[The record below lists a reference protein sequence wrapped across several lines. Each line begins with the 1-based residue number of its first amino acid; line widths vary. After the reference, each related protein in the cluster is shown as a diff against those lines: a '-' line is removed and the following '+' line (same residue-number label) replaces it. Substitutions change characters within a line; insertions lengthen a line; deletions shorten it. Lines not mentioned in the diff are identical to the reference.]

1 MAAEISYKK
10 EVHIENQELDRR
22 ICNDLVRY
30 DLLLLQAPIGWGKH
44 TFLYSFAEK
53 HQEFSIQ
60 LLEKQHAVEQLKIL
74 PEQDGQIFIITDLA
88 TVLPEEDDREQLWK
102 RIGKSNRGEKYI
114 IASAAPIAE
123 ELLPFR
129 VAGRLITYG
138 IREMKPSREEVRRYF
153 EKKEIY
159 LSEEDVFWIEKD
171 FRNMPLCIYML
182 EDPLSS
188 SVKGYCRLVKEQCM
202 EDVYSWIDLYFFR
215 TLRVEDQNILVS
227 LSFFDEL
234 TEELIWSL
242 TDLSVK
248 ETKEFV
254 RRLLRK
260 GSILLSTGVGRWE
273 FTVLFGK
280 FLKRCV
286 QKYMDQER
294 ISRTYRKSMAYYEE
308 KQDYFSALRFAK
320 LLQDWEHMVALLEHI
335 FRGKLSCDMFLRL
348 EESCLQIPDMYLQN
362 CPELLLAR
370 SVQEAV
376 HGNVDES
383 RMYEQQLYQMLEQ
396 ASGREEQ
403 NRISQALFCLE
414 QVRPGGVTAEK
425 LRQVMSLPGG
435 MAIFNSGEYQG
446 NFLPEQISILHGNK
460 DYCSF
465 LENGK
470 AFSEKDV
477 FPQNMG
483 TVVGTGYYVLERFFR
498 AEVCYEYNRL
508 EEAGNLLS
516 EAFYEARKLQQGRL
530 QKLCGLKMADLMIV
544 RNQAQ
549 GADAFVSYR
558 LEEDAEDDEFWNA
571 SFDAHRIQY
580 HLLKNEKE
588 QIQAWMRNR
597 APDDSGRFQS
607 PMYYPYLMKT
617 RVYIWQESYMA
628 ARLLLRSLLEFAVNY
643 QMYYLEIQ
651 VRILE
656 VVIDYREEQQG
667 WQEKLTEALELGRR
681 TGFIRVFADEGEA
694 VYEPLSSL
702 LERMDEWKKD
712 PYIKEVISA
721 CRAQMLIY
729 PGYLRQR
736 ETMRLD
742 QFTSYEKDV
751 LHLLALGEKNAEIAA
766 QLCVSENTVKYH
778 LKNIYQKLGAKNRS
792 QAVNMIKEYR
802 LL

>member
-1 MAAEISYKK
+1 MAAGTTYKK
-10 EVHIENQELDRR
+10 EVHIDNRELDERL
-22 ICNDLVRY
+22 CNDLMRY
-30 DLLLLQAPIGWGKH
+30 DLILLQAPIGWGKH
-44 TFLYSFAEK
+44 TFLMGFAE
-53 HQEFSIQ
+53 HHPEFSIQ
-60 LLEKQHAVEQLKIL
+60 MLEEGHAAEQLQSL
-74 PEQDGQIFIITDLA
+74 PEEDGQIFIITDLNEI
-88 TVLPEEDDREQLWK
+88 LPEESDREHLWK
-102 RIGKSNRGEKYI
+102 RIGKSSHGEKYV
-114 IASAAPIAE
+114 IASSAPIAE

-138 IREMKPSREEVRRYF
+138 IREMKPNREEVRRYF
-153 EKKEIY
+153 GKKGIY
-159 LSEEDVFWIEKD
+159 LSEEDAFRIEKD
-171 FRNMPLCIYML
+171 FRNMPLCLYML
-182 EDPLSS
+182 ENPLSS
-188 SVKGYCRLVKEQCM
+188 SKKGYCRVVKEQCL

-215 TLRVEDQNILVS
+215 TLLVEDQNILVR
-227 LSFFDEL
+227 LSFFEEL

-242 TDLSVK
+242 ADLSVK
-248 ETKEFV
+248 ESKAFIQ
-254 RRLLRK
+254 RLLKK
-260 GSILLSTGVGRWE
+260 GSILIPTGVGRWE
-273 FTVLFGK
+273 FSILFGK

-286 QKYMDQER
+286 QKYMDQEML
-294 ISRTYRKSMAYYEE
+294 TDLYRRSMEYYEQ
-308 KQDYFSALRFAK
+308 KNDCFSALRFAD
-320 LLQDWEHMVALLEHI
+320 LLNDWEHMVVLLGNI
-335 FRGKLSCDMFLRL
+335 FRGKLSCEVFLKL
-348 EESCLQIPDMYLQN
+348 EDACLRIPELYLKS
-362 CPELLLAR
+362 CPELLMAR
-370 SVQEAV
+370 SVQEAIR
-376 HGNVDES
+376 GNVEES
-383 RMYEQQLYQMLEQ
+383 RLYEQQLYRMLEQ
-396 ASGREEQ
+396 TSGKEQ
-403 NRISQALFCLE
+403 IRISQALFCLE

-435 MAIFNSGEYQG
+435 MEILGRGEYQG

-460 DYCSF
+460 DFCRF
-465 LENGK
+465 LEKGG

-483 TVVGTGYYVLERFFR
+483 PVVGPGYYVLERFFR

-516 EAFYEARKLQQGRL
+516 EAFYEARKQQNSRF
-530 QKLCGLKMADLMIV
+530 QKLCSLKMADLMIA

-549 GADAFVSYR
+549 GADAFVLYR
-558 LEEDAEDDEFWNA
+558 LEEEAEEDEFWNT

-580 HLLKNEKE
+580 HLLKNNKE
-588 QIQAWMRNR
+588 QILTWMKNK

-607 PMYYPYLMKT
+607 PMYYSYLMKT
-617 RVYIWQESYMA
+617 KIYIWQESYMA

-651 VRILE
+651 VRMLE
-656 VVIDYREEQQG
+656 AIIDYREEQSC
-667 WQEKLTEALELGRR
+667 WQEKLTEALELGRKTR
-681 TGFIRVFADEGEA
+681 FIRVFADEGEA
-694 VYEPLSSL
+694 VYEPLSAL
-702 LERMDEWKKD
+702 TDRRDEWKKD
-712 PYIKEVISA
+712 PYIREVMSA

>member
-1 MAAEISYKK
+1 MTVRTRDKR
-10 EVHIENQELDRR
+10 EVHIENQELDKRVCR
-22 ICNDLVRY
+22 DLLRY
-30 DLLLLQAPIGWGKH
+30 DLILLQAPIGWGKH
-44 TFLYSFAEK
+44 TFLRSFAEN
-53 HQEFSIQ
+53 HSEFSIQ
-60 LLEKQHAVEQLKIL
+60 MLEKCYAAEQLQSL
-74 PEQDGQIFIITDLA
+74 PEEDGQIFIITDLNEI
-88 TVLPEEDDREQLWK
+88 LPEESDREQLWK
-102 RIGKSNRGEKYI
+102 RIGKSSHGEKYV

-138 IREMKPSREEVRRYF
+138 IREMKPDREEVRRYF
-153 EKKEIY
+153 QKKGIY
-159 LSEEDVFWIEKD
+159 LSEEDAFRIEKD
-171 FRNMPLCIYML
+171 FRNMPLCVYML
-182 EDPLSS
+182 ENPLSS
-188 SVKGYCRLVKEQCM
+188 SKKGYCRVVKEQCL

-215 TLRVEDQNILVS
+215 TLLVEDQNILVR
-227 LSFFDEL
+227 LSFFEEL

-242 TDLSVK
+242 SDLSVK
-248 ETKEFV
+248 ETKGFV
-254 RRLLRK
+254 QRLLKK

-286 QKYMDQER
+286 QKYMDQEML
-294 ISRTYRKSMAYYEE
+294 TGLYRRSMEYYEQ
-308 KQDYFSALRFAK
+308 KNDCFSALRFAD
-320 LLQDWEHMVALLEHI
+320 LLNDWEHMVALLGTI

-348 EESCLQIPDMYLQN
+348 EDACLRIPEMYLKS
-362 CPELLLAR
+362 CPELLMAR
-370 SVQEAV
+370 AVQEAV
-376 HGNVDES
+376 HGNADES
-383 RMYEQQLYQMLEQ
+383 RMYEQQLYRMLEQ
-396 ASGREEQ
+396 TSGEEQ

-435 MAIFNSGEYQG
+435 MEILSRGEYQG

-460 DYCSF
+460 DFCSF
-465 LENGK
+465 LEKGR

-483 TVVGTGYYVLERFFR
+483 SVVGSGYYVLERFFR

-516 EAFYEARKLQQGRL
+516 EAFYEARKQQNSRF
-530 QKLCGLKMADLMIV
+530 QKLCSLKMADLMIA

-549 GADAFVSYR
+549 GADAFVLYR
-558 LEEDAEDDEFWNA
+558 LETEEEDDEFWNA
-571 SFDAHRIQY
+571 SFDAHRMQY
-580 HLLKNEKE
+580 HLLKNDKE
-588 QIQAWMRNR
+588 QILVWMRQK

-617 RVYIWQESYMA
+617 KIYIWQESYMA

-651 VRILE
+651 VRMLE
-656 VVIDYREEQQG
+656 AIIDYREEQSC

-694 VYEPLSSL
+694 VYEPLSL
-702 LERMDEWKKD
+702 LADRKEEWKKD
-712 PYIKEVISA
+712 LYIRGVMSA

-729 PGYLRQR
+729 PGYLKQKKVFSV
-736 ETMRLD
+736 EK
-742 QFTSYEKDV
+742 FTSYEKDV
-751 LHLLALGEKNAEIAA
+751 IHLLALGEKNAEIAA

-792 QAVNMIKEYR
+792 QAVNMIKEYG

>member
-1 MAAEISYKK
+1 MTVRTGDKR
-10 EVHIENQELDRR
+10 EVHIKNQELDKRVCR
-22 ICNDLVRY
+22 DLLRY
-30 DLLLLQAPIGWGKH
+30 DLILLQAPIGWGKH
-44 TFLYSFAEK
+44 TFLKSFAEN
-53 HQEFSIQ
+53 HPEFSIQ
-60 LLEKQHAVEQLKIL
+60 MLEKCHAAEQLQSL
-74 PEQDGQIFIITDLA
+74 PEEDGQIFIITDLNEI
-88 TVLPEEDDREQLWK
+88 LPEESDREQLWK
-102 RIGKSNRGEKYI
+102 RIGKSSHGEKYV

-138 IREMKPSREEVRRYF
+138 IREMRPDREEVRRYF
-153 EKKEIY
+153 EKKGIY
-159 LSEEDVFWIEKD
+159 LSEEEAFRIEKD
-171 FRNMPLCIYML
+171 FRNMPLCIYLL
-182 EDPLSS
+182 ENPLSS
-188 SVKGYCRLVKEQCM
+188 SKKGYCRVVKEQCL

-215 TLRVEDQNILVS
+215 TLLVEDQDILVR
-227 LSFFDEL
+227 LSFFEEL

-242 TDLSVK
+242 SDLSVK
-248 ETKEFV
+248 ETKAFV
-254 RRLLRK
+254 QRLLKK
-260 GSILLSTGVGRWE
+260 GSILLPTGVGRWE

-286 QKYMDQER
+286 QKYMDQEMLT
-294 ISRTYRKSMAYYEE
+294 SLYRRAMEYYEQ
-308 KQDYFSALRFAK
+308 KNDGFSALRFAE
-320 LLQDWEHMVALLEHI
+320 LLNDWEHMVALLGTI

-348 EESCLQIPDMYLQN
+348 EDACLQIPELYLKS
-362 CPELLLAR
+362 CPELLMTRA
-370 SVQEAV
+370 VQEAV
-376 HGNVDES
+376 HGNIDES
-383 RMYEQQLYQMLEQ
+383 RIYEQQLYRMLEQ
-396 ASGREEQ
+396 TAGEEQ

-435 MAIFNSGEYQG
+435 MEILSRGEYQG

-460 DYCSF
+460 DFCSF
-465 LENGK
+465 LEKGR

-483 TVVGTGYYVLERFFR
+483 SVVGSGYYVLERFFR
-498 AEVCYEYNRL
+498 AEVSYEYNRL

-516 EAFYEARKLQQGRL
+516 EAFYEARKQQNSRL
-530 QKLCGLKMADLMIV
+530 QKLCSLKMADLMIA

-549 GADAFVSYR
+549 GADAFVLYR
-558 LEEDAEDDEFWNA
+558 LETEEEDDEFWNA
-571 SFDAHRIQY
+571 SFDAHRMQY
-580 HLLKNEKE
+580 HLLKNDKE
-588 QIQAWMRNR
+588 QILAWMRQK
-597 APDDSGRFQS
+597 APDDSDRFQS

-617 RVYIWQESYMA
+617 KIYIWQESYMA

-651 VRILE
+651 VRMLE
-656 VVIDYREEQQG
+656 AIIDYREELSC

-694 VYEPLSSL
+694 VYEPLAL
-702 LERMDEWKKD
+702 LADRREEWKKD
-712 PYIKEVISA
+712 PYIREVMSA

-729 PGYLRQR
+729 PGYLKQKKVFSV
-736 ETMRLD
+736 EK
-742 QFTSYEKDV
+742 FTSYEKDV
-751 LHLLALGEKNAEIAA
+751 IHLLALGEKNAEIAT

-792 QAVNMIKEYR
+792 QAVNMIKEYG